1 MMNDKRLPASVV
13 HSYGFSTMTFN
24 MMMMV
29 AVYYYSYFMT
39 DVALIVPAHLSIFMF
54 ITHTV
59 DAVSIPVGGALIQKT
74 QFRWGQFRSWLLFLP
89 VSTFIFFTLTFTNI
103 PSISYWV
110 KISYLGAAYL
120 IAHISL
126 NFAFNAQLG
135 LISVLSGNVADRATL
150 SARNIQYQYGSQI
163 IFSLVAIKALNML
176 NDSYGESV
184 GFFTIVIF
192 LAALQV
198 LGYWNL
204 FLRTKEYDRYDPH
217 KKLKTSNNLTGTE
230 MLMQILG
237 NRHLIVI
244 MIADTLK
251 DVAIFA
257 LTSVA
262 AYYFKYV
269 TRDSSWMSWYP
280 LLSAFAILI
289 SSLIAPT
296 VTRMVGKK
304 EICVYTAF
312 IGILGYLILRIYG
325 AASPIAY
332 ISIICATNLIV
343 YLPMPIRQAMYMDA
357 AEYGFYKT
365 GKNASAFI
373 MSMYTMPVKIGID
386 ISITL
391 IPAFLAYIGYE
402 ANMEATPDFVSS
414 LMNLIAFLPL
424 ACYLIAGF
432 VFIFYG
438 LTDEKVA
445 FYMEANRKKRA
456 EAEM

>member
-1 MMNDKRLPASVV
+1 MNEKRLPALVV
-13 HSYGFSTMTFN
+13 HSYGFSTLTFN
-24 MMMMV
+24 MMMSV
-29 AVYYYSYFMT
+29 AIYYYSYFMT
-39 DVALIVPAHLSIFMF
+39 DVALILPVHLSIFMF

-59 DAVSIPVGGALIQKT
+59 DAISVPVGGAIIQKT

-89 VSTFIFFTLTFTNI
+89 ISTFIFFTLTFTNI

-110 KISYLGAAYL
+110 KMCYLGGAYL
-120 IAHISL
+120 LAHISL

-135 LISVLSGNVADRATL
+135 LISVLSGNVDDRARL
-150 SARNIQYQYGSQI
+150 SARNVQYQYGSSI
-163 IFSLVAIKALNML
+163 IFSLLAIKLLNYL
-176 NDSYGESV
+176 NAGYGESI

-192 LAALQV
+192 LAGLQV

-204 FLRTKEYDRYDPH
+204 FSRTKGYDRYDPD
-217 KKLKTSNNLTGTE
+217 KKLKSSHNLSGFE
-230 MLMQILG
+230 MLMQIIG
-237 NRHLIVI
+237 NKHLLII
-244 MIADTLK
+244 MVADTLK
-251 DVAIFA
+251 DVAIFS

-269 TRDSSWMSWYP
+269 TGDSSWMEWYP
-280 LLSAFAILI
+280 LLTTFAILL
-289 SSLIAPT
+289 STLAAPSI
-296 VTRMVGKK
+296 TRIVGKK
-304 EICVYTAF
+304 EICIYTAF
-312 IGILGYLILRIYG
+312 IGIIGYLILWIYG
-325 AASPIAY
+325 ATSPIAY
-332 ISIICATNLIV
+332 IAIICCTNLIV

-386 ISITL
+386 IAITL

-402 ANMEATPDFVSS
+402 ANMVATPEFVNS

-432 VFIFYG
+432 AFLFYG

-445 FYMEANRKKRA
+445 FYMEANAKKRS
-456 EAEM
+456 ETES